1 MIQALDSRAFITLFH
16 GPCAANLFMNLI
28 GQSIR
33 CWPPLIVVFG
43 CSDKQ
48 PAFSQSLY
56 EGLIAPSFP
65 QALWELRFPQSLWER
80 YTLTNH
86 ARRMASISNHYC
98 WYFGTNCPPEKNVD
112 CWYHYQSINGMNLSW
127 IICANI
133 IVEPGVRPGICSV
146 MMQDTQ
152 SNETSDWTVWNVWN
166 IPEVKKPGVIA
177 HQNIE
182 EWIFESLV
190 NLTHFDI

>member
-1 MIQALDSRAFITLFH
+1 MIQALYSRALRTLFH

-48 PAFSQSLY
+48 SAFSQSLY

-98 WYFGTNCPPEKNVD
+98 WYFGTNCPPEKNVE
-112 CWYHYQSINGMNLSW
+112 CWYHYQSINGMNLS
-127 IICANI
+127 
-133 IVEPGVRPGICSV
+133 SV
-146 MMQDTQ
+146 QILLLSQVSGQAYAELWCKIRSLMKHQ
-152 SNETSDWTVWNVWN
+152 TVPCRTYQKWRSQGQLLTKTLRN
-166 IPEVKKPGVIA
+166 
-177 HQNIE
+177 
-182 EWIFESLV
+182 ESL
-190 NLTHFDI
+190 NLWSI